1 MPRRYEKK
9 IIPFQVVIRM
19 PVEAVARCWH
29 NNLTADD
36 IRALAPGERM
46 RPSTLTAST
55 AGQLRCANICCAL
68 RSTGRDKDRS
78 EPIRG
83 TLATA

>member
-1 MPRRYEKK
+1 
-9 IIPFQVVIRM
+9 
-19 PVEAVARCWH
+19 
-29 NNLTADD
+29 
-36 IRALAPGERM
+36 M